1 MEELTDDLPEFIELR
16 KYWDL
21 MPNREDVELTDEEI
35 RQATSSI
42 HCVGPYFWFISDF
55 RLYKPIVLGGQVEKF
70 TGYTEQEVLG
80 ASLADSAFKFVSA
93 TDLFR
98 MAYSGRK
105 FWKYFYNKPIEA
117 RPFIK
122 SSYSYTFHRK
132 DKSTFHAL
140 HQASTLKMDAK
151 GNATFQ
157 FDLVQDISHFNPQVT
172 PRHFIIDSSDPKEVK
187 RIQTDLGFRKKEDE
201 LLSSSELKILSLV
214 KSGRSSKEI
223 ADQLSL
229 SVHTINT
236 HRKNMLN
243 KAGAQN
249 SMELLNFA
257 VVNNLL

>member
-21 MPNREDVELTDEEI
+21 MPNRGDVELTDEEI
-35 RQATSSI
+35 KQATSSI
-42 HCVGPYFWFISDF
+42 HCVGPFFWFISDL
-55 RLYKPIVLGGQVEKF
+55 RLYKPILLGGQVEKF

-80 ASLADSAFKFVSA
+80 TTLAIALKIVSA
-93 TDLFR
+93 QEIFHL
-98 MAYSGRK
+98 AYAGRK
-105 FWKYFYNKPIEA
+105 FWKYFYSKPIEA

-151 GNATFQ
+151 GNAVFQ
-157 FDLVQDISHFNPQVT
+157 FDLVQDISHFNPVAKFH
-172 PRHFIIDSSDPKEVK
+172 HFIIDSSDPKEVK
-187 RIQTDLGFRKKEDE
+187 RIPSDIGFWKKREE
-201 LLSSSELKILSLV
+201 LLSPSELKILSLI
-214 KSGRSSKEI
+214 KSGLSSQEI

-229 SVHTINT
+229 SVHTIKT
-236 HRKNMLN
+236 HRKNMLD

-249 SMELLNFA
+249 SIELLNFA
-257 VVNNLL
+257 VVNNLI